1 MYALEREVNDLQSEF
16 QLDRADYLETIR
28 RLEKNCQFY
37 KQFVDL
43 ALPYLRKSG
52 RYWDPEA
59 IKCESTW
66 NDDLNKWKL
75 PEDSMIRLKL
85 PPAGKHSLH
94 EHQRTQNGAN
104 LSFYLVRNFRSK
116 AK

>member
-1 MYALEREVNDLQSEF
+1 MSDLQSEF

-85 PPAGKHSLH
+85 PPAGKHALYERQPTKIFHFSI
-94 EHQRTQNGAN
+94 
-104 LSFYLVRNFRSK
+104 
-116 AK
+116 

>member
-1 MYALEREVNDLQSEF
+1 MNDLQSEF

-37 KQFVDL
+37 KQFIDL

-59 IKCESTW
+59 IKCESIW
-66 NDDLNKWKL
+66 SDDLNKWKL
-75 PEDSMIRLKL
+75 PEDSMIRLKF
-85 PPAGKHSLH
+85 PPAGKF
-94 EHQRTQNGAN
+94 TCN
-104 LSFYLVRNFRSK
+104 
-116 AK
+116 